1 MIDQSAVDALLVEIA
16 ELRADLKALRGA
28 ALHGDGCQCPD
39 AMSEDV
45 SREVLEGAL
54 ATRCA
59 EIERLRTDAKARSS
73 GLVLS
78 GPQLKRVRAALSKMD
93 VYQYNKY
100 IACQVFV
107 APHVKDA
114 AEIQFGR

>member
-1 MIDQSAVDALLVEIA
+1 M
-16 ELRADLKALRGA
+16 LKEMHHTGLSVT
-28 ALHGDGCQCPD
+28 D
-39 AMSEDV
+39 MK
-45 SREVLEGAL
+45 
-54 ATRCA
+54 TR
-59 EIERLRTDAKARSS
+59 TS

-78 GPQLKRVRAALSKMD
+78 KAHLKRIRAALAKTD
-93 VYQYNKY
+93 VYQYNKH